1 MAVWKGSLLC
11 RFLSYLMAI
20 WPDSAVCRLGACLR
34 RIWRG
39 SLLYRPLTR
48 ALDSEPEACEASLLA
63 RLVTRFHAWLHGF
76 TRLRAAV
83 HSSLA
88 ARIYGALLRVC
99 AGSRLLGWAFRGGM
113 GRILL
118 VLLALY
124 VPVDYFLRDVLP
136 IPLLGSVWDELLL
149 LLCVAWALWM
159 RMDGKVACKARITP
173 LHVPVLLF
181 LLIGLAE
188 MLLVSPYFSIAVSG
202 YRATVQYILWF
213 FVVVSLLRSDGDFF
227 AVYGTFVA
235 VGLVI
240 ALHGIYQYIIAVP
253 IPSSWMSSSEQ
264 SVRTRV
270 YSIFGSPNIMGD
282 FMVMVAPLAA
292 GLFFYCKKAWQ
303 KLLFAAVTFCMCLA
317 CLFTM
322 SRGAWIAL
330 AVAVLIFV
338 AIIDRRLLA
347 AAVVCCVGALFLPF
361 VWSRVSYLF
370 SEDFWYLST
379 NGGRASRWGLGISY
393 LYRTNPVFGI
403 GLGMFG
409 GAVAMQNRALHW
421 IWYTYVDN
429 YYLRIFAE
437 MGWVGI
443 VSYACMMLA
452 LLVTG
457 VRSCYRLREQKR
469 EKALAAG
476 IFSALAGVLTHC
488 FFENI
493 FEEPYMMACFWILA
507 ALLCYLGFLR
517 PRSTVTQR

>member
-1 MAVWKGSLLC
+1 MTGLWKGSLLY
-11 RFLSYLMAI
+11 RFLVYLAAI
-20 WPDSAVCRLGACLR
+20 WPESAACRVQAAFR
-34 RIWRG
+34 RAWQG
-39 SLLYRPLTR
+39 HWLHGPLTR
-48 ALDSEPEACEASLLA
+48 ALGSEPEAFDASWPA
-63 RLVTRFHAWLHGF
+63 RLGSRFNRWLNGF
-76 TRLRAAV
+76 SRLRSAM

-88 ARIYGALLRVC
+88 ARIYGAVLRVF
-99 AGSRLLGWAFRGGM
+99 AGSRLLGVVFQGGM
-113 GRILL
+113 ARILL
-118 VLLALY
+118 FLLALY
-124 VPVDYFLRDVLP
+124 VPINYTLRSVLP
-136 IPLLGSVWDELLL
+136 IPVLGSVWDECLL
-149 LLCVAWALWM
+149 LLCLLWAAWM
-159 RMDGKVACKARITP
+159 RMDGKTELRARMTPMHLPVAQ
-173 LHVPVLLF
+173 F
-181 LLIGLAE
+181 LLVGLAE
-188 MLLVSPYFSIAVSG
+188 MLLVSPYFSIALSG

-213 FVVVSLLRSDGDFF
+213 YVVVSLLRTDGDFF
-227 AVYGTFVA
+227 TVYGTLIA
-235 VGLVI
+235 VGAVI
-240 ALHGIYQYIIAVP
+240 ALHGVYQYIVAVP

-270 YSIFGSPNIMGD
+270 FSIFGSPNIMGD

-292 GLFFYCKKAWQ
+292 GMFFYCKKAWQ
-303 KLLFAAVTFCMCLA
+303 KLLFAAVTGLMCLA

-322 SRGAWIAL
+322 SRGAWIAM
-330 AVAVLIFV
+330 AVAVLLFV

-347 AAVVCCVGALFLPF
+347 AALLACVCALFLPF

-443 VSYACMMLA
+443 VSYGLMMLC
-452 LLVTG
+452 LVVTAIR
-457 VRSCYRLREQKR
+457 VCYRLREEKR
-469 EKALAAG
+469 LRALAAG
-476 IFSALAGVLTHC
+476 IFAALAGVLSHC

-493 FEEPYMMACFWILA
+493 FEEPYMMAIFWILA
-507 ALLCYLGFLR
+507 GLLCWLGFIR
-517 PRSTVTQR
+517 GRAAKKA